1 MKIYIV
7 KISGGTYE
15 DSWESVKKVYLD
27 KNKANE
33 FKDNYNKKLA
43 QNKKKDDKCCKCIS
57 NYKSYKCFKPN
68 KEYPDTCDNNVSFMF
83 YENWDAEVEEYE
95 VIQ

>member
-7 KISGGTYE
+7 KISGGEYE

-43 QNKKKDDKCCKCIS
+43 RNKKKAEKCCRCQS
-57 NYKSYKCFKPN
+57 NDKPYKCFKPD
-68 KEYPDTCDNNVSFMF
+68 KENIDYCSNQTCFLILE
-83 YENWDAEVEEYE
+83 YWDAEVEEYE
-95 VIQ
+95 VQK